1 MNKLLWMRCFV
12 RVVETGSFSA
22 VARELDIG
30 QPNVSRHIAAL
41 EADLGALLLHR
52 STRQLVVTPE
62 GQRYYAQARQALD
75 LIAQAE
81 ADVLGQHNPRGL
93 LRVTCSPALG
103 TEVIT
108 PTLPAFLEHYPD
120 IELELRLDDGYV
132 DLVAEGIDVAIRGGE
147 LKDSALRAR
156 RLGNSERLCV
166 ASAGYVARHGMPA
179 TTADLARHQCIV
191 YTLLEGSGAWRLS
204 DGEVHVRGRLRVN
217 SLEAVRRATLDGL
230 GIGYLSRWMVAEHL
244 RSGALVDVLP
254 GRAPAFSPVSA
265 VYSAARLL
273 PLRASV
279 FIDHIA
285 GVLAATPGFD
295 GVAPALKYAGN
306 SP

>member
-22 VARELDIG
+22 VARELAIG

-52 STRQLVVTPE
+52 STRQLVVTQE
-62 GQRYYAQARQALD
+62 GRHYYAQARQALD

-93 LRVTCSPALG
+93 LRVACSPALG
-103 TEVIT
+103 TEIIT
-108 PTLPAFLEHYPD
+108 ATLPAFLERYPD
-120 IELELRLDDGYV
+120 IELELRMDDGYV
-132 DLVAEGIDVAIRGGE
+132 DLVAGGIDVAIRGGE

-156 RLGNSERLCV
+156 RLGNSARLCV
-166 ASAGYVARHGMPA
+166 ASPGYVARHGAPA
-179 TTADLARHQCIV
+179 TAADLARHQCIV
-191 YTLLEGSGAWRLS
+191 YTLLEGSGAWRLR

-217 SLEAVRRATLDGL
+217 SLEAVRRAALGGL
-230 GIGYLSRWMVAEHL
+230 GIGYLPRWMVDEHL
-244 RSGALVDVLP
+244 RSGALVDVLA
-254 GRAPAFSPVSA
+254 GHAPTFSPVNA

-273 PLRASV
+273 PVRASV

-285 GVLAATPGFD
+285 TVFAATPGFD
-295 GVAPALKYAGN
+295 GVAPAL
-306 SP
+306 P

>member
-1 MNKLLWMRCFV
+1 MNKLLWMRCIV

-52 STRQLVVTPE
+52 STRQLAVTPE

-93 LRVTCSPALG
+93 LRVACSPALG
-103 TEVIT
+103 TEIIT
-108 PTLPAFLEHYPD
+108 DTLPAFLERYPD
-120 IELELRLDDGYV
+120 IELELRMGDAYV
-132 DLVAEGIDVAIRGGE
+132 DLVAEGVDVAIRGGE

-156 RLGNSERLCV
+156 RVGSSERLCV
-166 ASAGYVARHGMPA
+166 ASAGYVARHGAPA
-179 TTADLARHQCIV
+179 ATADLARHQCIV
-191 YTLLEGSGAWRLS
+191 YTLLGGGGAWRFS
-204 DGEVHVRGRLRVN
+204 DGEVDVRGRLRVN
-217 SLEAVRRATLDGL
+217 SLEGVRRAALDGI
-230 GIGYLSRWMVAEHL
+230 GIGYLPMWMVADHL
-244 RSGALVDVLP
+244 RTGALVAVLA
-254 GRAPAFSPVSA
+254 GHAPALTPVNA

-273 PLRASV
+273 PLRAAV
-279 FIDHIA
+279 FIDHVA
-285 GVLAATPGFD
+285 ALFAATPGLD
-295 GVAPALKYAGN
+295 GVLLAR
-306 SP
+306 

>member
-22 VARELDIG
+22 VAREFDIG

-41 EADLGALLLHR
+41 EAELGALLLHR
-52 STRQLVVTPE
+52 STRQLVVTAE

-75 LIAQAE
+75 LITQAE
-81 ADVLGQHNPRGL
+81 ADVLGQHKPRGL
-93 LRVTCSPALG
+93 LRVACSPALG
-103 TEVIT
+103 TDIISG
-108 PTLPAFLEHYPD
+108 TLPAFLERYPD
-120 IELELRLDDGYV
+120 IDLELRLDDGFV

-156 RLGNSERLCV
+156 RLGDSERLCV
-166 ASAGYVARHGMPA
+166 ASADYVARHGAPA
-179 TTADLARHQCIV
+179 STADLARHQCIV
-191 YTLLEGSGAWRLS
+191 YTLLGGSGAWRLS

-217 SLEAVRRATLDGL
+217 SLEGVRRAALDGL
-230 GIGYLSRWMVAEHL
+230 GIGYLPRWMVAGHL
-244 RSGALVDVLP
+244 RTGALVDVLAGHVP
-254 GRAPAFSPVSA
+254 TFAPVYA

-285 GVLAATPGFD
+285 GVFAATPGFD
-295 GVAPALKYAGN
+295 GVAPAL
-306 SP
+306 P

>member
-52 STRQLVVTPE
+52 STRQLAVTPE

-93 LRVTCSPALG
+93 LRVACPPGLG
-103 TEVIT
+103 TEIIAG
-108 PTLPAFLEHYPD
+108 TLPAFLERYPD
-120 IELELRLDDGYV
+120 IELELRMSDAFV
-132 DLVAEGIDVAIRGGE
+132 DLVAEGVDVAIRGGE

-156 RLGNSERLCV
+156 RVGSSERLCV
-166 ASAGYVARHGMPA
+166 ASPGYVARHGVPA
-179 TTADLARHQCIV
+179 TTADLALHECII
-191 YTLLEGSGAWRLS
+191 YTLITGGGAWRFS

-217 SLEAVRRATLDGL
+217 SVDAVRRAALDGI
-230 GIGYLSRWMVAEHL
+230 GIGYLPMWMVVGHL
-244 RSGALVDVLP
+244 RSGALVPVLA
-254 GRAPAFSPVSA
+254 GQALAFSPLNA

-273 PLRASV
+273 PLRAGV

-285 GVLAATPGFD
+285 GVFAATPGLD
-295 GVAPALKYAGN
+295 GVALARGF
-306 SP
+306 

>member
-30 QPNVSRHIAAL
+30 QPNISRHIAAL

-230 GIGYLSRWMVAEHL
+230 GIGYLSRWMVAEYL

>member
-75 LIAQAE
+75 LIGQAE

-93 LRVTCSPALG
+93 LRVSCSPALG
-103 TEVIT
+103 TEIIT
-108 PTLPAFLEHYPD
+108 ATLPVFLERYPD
-120 IELELRLDDGYV
+120 IELDLRLDDGYV
-132 DLVAEGIDVAIRGGE
+132 DLVAEGVDVAIRGGE

-156 RLGNSERLCV
+156 LLGHSERLCV
-166 ASAGYVARHGMPA
+166 ASAGYVARHGVPA
-179 TTADLARHQCIV
+179 GTVDLARHQCIV
-191 YTLLEGSGAWRLS
+191 YTLLGGSGAWRLS

-217 SLEAVRRATLDGL
+217 SLECVRRAALDGL
-230 GIGYLSRWMVAEHL
+230 GIGYLPRWMVDAHL
-244 RSGALVDVLP
+244 RSGALVDVLAGHP
-254 GRAPAFSPVSA
+254 PTFSPVNA

-285 GVLAATPGFD
+285 GVFALTPGFVD
-295 GVAPALKYAGN
+295 VAPASL
-306 SP
+306 